1 MKRLNKKAP
10 WAWAG
15 CGAGELRGTN
25 PLCAYKYTPKFT
37 TTQPP
42 FWNEKKGVL

>member
-25 PLCAYKYTPKFT
+25 PLCAYTVYPKSAHNTSFV
-37 TTQPP
+37 P
-42 FWNEKKGVL
+42 ERKRG

>member
-25 PLCAYKYTPKFT
+25 PLCAYKYTPKVPTIQASF
-37 TTQPP
+37 Q
-42 FWNEKKGVL
+42 NEKGGEQ